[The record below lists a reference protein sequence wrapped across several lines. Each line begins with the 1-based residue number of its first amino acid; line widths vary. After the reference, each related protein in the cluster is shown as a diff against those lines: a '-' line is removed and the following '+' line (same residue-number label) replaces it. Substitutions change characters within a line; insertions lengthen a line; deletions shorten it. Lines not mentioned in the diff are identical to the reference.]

1 MATVKITVGEVGARA
16 NNDNVMIYLGDTTS
30 TETVTSSA
38 TSVQA
43 TLTAS
48 RTTVAMIYADSD
60 LMVLTGEN
68 PTASATAGMF
78 CPAGMLAYVA
88 VQGGHKIAVID
99 A

>member
-1 MATVKITVGEVGARA
+1 MATVKITAGEVGARA

-43 TLTAS
+43 AL
-48 RTTVAMIYADSD
+48 VAGRGCVAVIYCDTP
-60 LMVLTGEN
+60 LMVLSGEN
-68 PTASATAGMF
+68 PTATATAGTY
-78 CPAGMLAYVA
+78 CPAGMQTYIA
-88 VQGGHKIAVID
+88 VQKGHKIAVID